1 MGQLILCKTKRAE
14 NPFFVESGKVNIYS
28 LEELMYYV
36 QSASFV
42 TRDDFQN
49 NEFIEWVRQEL
60 QLSELADI
68 LQKKLDEEVGLKDFF
83 IPLEAANGY
92 LTTSEIQILNLQL
105 QKFDHLTGLEAK
117 KLYAD
122 HFLSLGQMILAIQA
136 YRQILD
142 NMDFVKKEQEH
153 VLGDIWN
160 NLGVA
165 YALLWDFH
173 EAGRCLIQAYRFNH
187 RAESLKMAVDAACLS
202 GNENG
207 LQELKRLF
215 QANEQSIEREQKQ
228 VQDLLQQTTDQHSLS
243 ERKKLL
249 QQWQKNYLKMI
260 EG

>member
-1 MGQLILCKTKRAE
+1 
-14 NPFFVESGKVNIYS
+14 
-28 LEELMYYV
+28 
-36 QSASFV
+36 
-42 TRDDFQN
+42 
-49 NEFIEWVRQEL
+49 
-60 QLSELADI
+60 
-68 LQKKLDEEVGLKDFF
+68 
-83 IPLEAANGY
+83 
-92 LTTSEIQILNLQL
+92 
-105 QKFDHLTGLEAK
+105 
-117 KLYAD
+117 
-122 HFLSLGQMILAIQA
+122 MILAIQA

-187 RAESLKMAVDAACLS
+187 RAESLKMAVDAACLG

>member
-1 MGQLILCKTKRAE
+1 MGQLILCKTKRAQ
-14 NPFFVESGKVNIYS
+14 NPFLVESGKVNIYS

-42 TRDDFQN
+42 TRDDFLK
-49 NEFIEWVRQEL
+49 EDFIAWVRQEL
-60 QLSELADI
+60 ELNELADI
-68 LQKKLDEEVGLKDFF
+68 LQKKMDEKVGLKDFF

-92 LTTSEIQILNLQL
+92 LTTSELQILNVQL

-122 HFLSLGQMILAIQA
+122 HYVSLGQMILAIHA

-142 NMDFVKKEQEH
+142 NMEFVKKEQEH

-165 YALLWDFH
+165 YAILWDFN
-173 EAGRCLIQAYRFNH
+173 EACRCFIQAFRLNH
-187 RAESLKMAVDAACLS
+187 RAESLKMAVDAACLGEDDCS
-202 GNENG
+202 
-207 LQELKRLF
+207 LRELKLLF
-215 QANEQSIEREQKQ
+215 QANQQSIEREQKQ
-228 VQDLLQQTTDQHSLS
+228 VQEMLEQTTNQHSLS
-243 ERKKLL
+243 EQKQLL
-249 QQWQKNYLKMI
+249 QKWRINYQKMI

>member
-1 MGQLILCKTKRAE
+1 MGQLILCKTKRAGE
-14 NPFFVESGKVNIYS
+14 PFLIESGKVNIYS

-42 TRDDFQN
+42 TRDDFLKD
-49 NEFIEWVRQEL
+49 EFIEWVRAKL

-68 LQKKLDEEVGLKDFF
+68 LQKKLDEDVGLKDFF

-92 LTTSEIQILNLQL
+92 LTTSEIQILNVQL

-122 HFLSLGQMILAIQA
+122 HYLAQGQMILAIQA

-165 YALLWDFH
+165 YAMLWDFH
-173 EAGRCLIQAYRFNH
+173 ESCRCLIQAYRFNH
-187 RAESLKMAVDAACLS
+187 RVETLKMAVDAACLG
-202 GNENG
+202 GNEYG
-207 LQELKRLF
+207 LQQLKQLF

-228 VQDLLQQTTDQHSLS
+228 VQELLRQTTDSHSLS
-243 ERKKLL
+243 EQKQLL
-249 QQWQKNYLKMI
+249 QQWQRNYVKMI